1 MTGWDRAPLKG
12 TTMFRNAN
20 GITHPDTYSE
30 SKPPSSQVRAG
41 EPGSVAEAQADRT
54 PNIAQACVEC
64 GVQRP
69 WFGALTID
77 SDGSVGAMCKPCL
90 AAIAA
95 GFRRPGGGAR

>member
-1 MTGWDRAPLKG
+1 M
-12 TTMFRNAN
+12 MSNAN
-20 GITHPDTYSE
+20 DITRPDQTSGSE
-30 SKPPSSQVRAG
+30 SLSSQVRDG
-41 EPGSVAEAQADRT
+41 EPDSVAEAQAYRT